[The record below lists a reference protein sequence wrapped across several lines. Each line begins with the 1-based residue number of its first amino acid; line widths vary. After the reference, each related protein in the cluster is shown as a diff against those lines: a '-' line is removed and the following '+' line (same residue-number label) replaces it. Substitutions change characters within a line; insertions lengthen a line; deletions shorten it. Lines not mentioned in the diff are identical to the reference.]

1 MKIRNGFVTNSSST
15 SFIISTKNDLNKS
28 SFLESIGVENK
39 CILNKFFE
47 DLFDSIEENKR
58 NIIDVIKEESHC
70 KDIEKFLKQ
79 EGFNEN
85 TISKVTELI
94 NMGQDVFFG
103 TFRSDA
109 ATVAE
114 VYFCCE
120 SFIVCEDDIYFNGN
134 ISGW

>member
-47 DLFDSIEENKR
+47 DLFDSIEVNKR
-58 NIIDVIKEESHC
+58 NIIDIIKEDPYC
-70 KDIEKFLKQ
+70 KDIENFLKQ

-109 ATVAE
+109 ETVAE